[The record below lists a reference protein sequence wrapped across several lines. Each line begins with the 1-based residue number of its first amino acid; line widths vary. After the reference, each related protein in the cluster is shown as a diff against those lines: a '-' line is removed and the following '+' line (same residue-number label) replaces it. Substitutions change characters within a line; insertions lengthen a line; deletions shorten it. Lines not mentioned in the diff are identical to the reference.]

1 MFPKINRIPAEDL
14 PKMELLVKQYY
25 DLTRAAERCNRD
37 HRGKP
42 TAQEMAYYSQ
52 AAKACEQILNL
63 VLPEEAIR
71 LKWQHRHKSCL
82 RMVDE
87 IHNALLSPHAPAP
100 PPSEGPDTPGAETKT
115 ASGFVTKNACR
126 EVPAEE
132 IEKWYQ
138 KKSSVTLDAL
148 TGMEILKDHVKNLKL
163 WWEWPAIHESFPHP
177 AADSWFFYGLPGTGK
192 TQYIRAIA
200 AELMDAGYCHI
211 ALRGSD
217 IWSCFVGEAEKMV
230 QIVFQEAMD
239 HAPCV
244 LSFDDLENVCVN
256 RGNPNIAAHQHRLT
270 VVFLQALSRLRDSGK
285 PVLLLTSSNHPDLVD
300 DAFIDHSRRFR
311 FSLPSAADRADFFA
325 RNLEHLPVAQSFSIA
340 DMAAATEHYSFP
352 ELWRMIYDISIQV
365 RRLAIDQYAV
375 YDGNGD
381 MDISASDRAAADA
394 IAGGRIPVT
403 RVMFEDV
410 LARYP
415 ISDRTPMLERLRTFE
430 ERLYL

>member
-1 MFPKINRIPAEDL
+1 MFSKINRIPAEDL
-14 PKMELLVKQYY
+14 TKVDLLVKQFS

-37 HRGKP
+37 HHGKP
-42 TAQEMAYYSQ
+42 TAQEMEYYSQ
-52 AAKACEQILNL
+52 AAKVCAQILEL
-63 VLPEEAIR
+63 IPPGDAIHQ
-71 LKWQHRHKSCL
+71 KWQHRQKRCL

-100 PPSEGPDTPGAETKT
+100 PPSEGPDTPVEMKT

-138 KKSSVTLDAL
+138 EKSSVALEFL
-148 TGMEILKDHVKNLKL
+148 TGMEILQDNVEAWKIRWAQPDIQKL
-163 WWEWPAIHESFPHP
+163 FSLS

-200 AELMDAGYCHI
+200 AELMDDGYCHI
-211 ALRGSD
+211 ALAGSD
-217 IWSCFVGEAEKMV
+217 IWSCFVGEAEKKV
-230 QIVFQEAMD
+230 QIAFQEAMD

-270 VVFLQALSRLRDSGK
+270 VAFLQAQRRLRDSGK
-285 PVLLLTSSNHPDLVD
+285 PVLLLTASNHPDLVD
-300 DAFIDHSRRFR
+300 DAFIDHSRCFR

-325 RNLEHLPVAQSFSIA
+325 RNLEHLPVEQSFSIA
-340 DMAAATEHYSFP
+340 DMAAATEHYSIP
-352 ELWRMIYDISIQV
+352 ELKRMIDDISLQIC
-365 RRLAIDQYAV
+365 RLAIDKYAV
-375 YDGNGD
+375 YDDNGD
-381 MDISASDRAAADA
+381 RDNSASYQAAADA
-394 IAGGRIPVT
+394 IAEGRIPVT

-415 ISDRTPMLERLRTFE
+415 ISDRTPMLERLRAFE
-430 ERLYL
+430 ERFYL